1 MVGRTPRCSRI
12 NTFKPKC
19 TQVEFIDENVD
30 HSHWIF
36 FGYVIVQALR
46 QQRDLRPSLT
56 FNESLH
62 DRPRYDLDD
71 QKVRQSLA
79 FSHSLGRSLP
89 VTTDRKRQEAAIGD
103 LSINR
108 WIRRTRLAYL
118 PAADDA

>member
-12 NTFKPKC
+12 NTFKSKC

-56 FNESLH
+56 FNESFH
-62 DRPRYDLDD
+62 DRPQYDLDD
-71 QKVRQSLA
+71 QKVRQTLA
-79 FSHSLGRSLP
+79 FSHSLGR
-89 VTTDRKRQEAAIGD
+89 
-103 LSINR
+103 
-108 WIRRTRLAYL
+108 
-118 PAADDA
+118 